1 MARYLQTTS
10 SYFHDRTVGYEIS
23 KAELERRALGLDR
36 TGDHPHRPT
45 ITDKA
50 ELRALAHYG
59 RAVRQL
65 FSAWKA
71 VSTAFHQEIE
81 DRDGDAALQG
91 CLAQLDV
98 LVQQVEALA
107 VPDRAAAVQ
116 RLFIAMLRSERAYFQ
131 NIFDDVDDAVIQ
143 QYAAD
148 FQQEAAMFLAEFERL
163 LRASGQNLQ
172 GPR

>member
-1 MARYLQTTS
+1 MASNLQTTS
-10 SYFHDRTVGYEIS
+10 RYFHHRTVGYEIS
-23 KAELERRALGLDR
+23 KAEFERRTLGLDR
-36 TGDHPHRPT
+36 TADHPHRPM

-65 FSAWKA
+65 FLAWKA
-71 VSTAFHQEIE
+71 ISTASHQEIE
-81 DRDGDAALQG
+81 GRDGDAALRG
-91 CLAQLDV
+91 RLAQLDV
-98 LVQQVEALA
+98 LLQQAEALA

-143 QYAAD
+143 QNAAD